1 MLECP
6 ENEMSSVSYDDG
18 VKSKTAVSSPV
29 ETIRVTRENVTA
41 IIRGL
46 PGKAKLALTAA
57 VHLPKGSLTIRTPEG
72 RTLHIDGKEPGPNAE
87 VHLNNWNLPKRAF
100 SGATIG
106 VAESYFDG
114 DWTSPDV
121 TTFLELFLVNQD
133 MGERLAGGTNW
144 LLTTFH
150 RIRHWLNDNNKSGSR
165 RNISA
170 HYDLGNAFYREW
182 LDPSMTYSSALFA
195 EGVHDLE
202 SAQRA
207 KYHALLRDIG
217 AKPGDHILEIGCGW
231 GGFAEE
237 AAKFGCKVTGLTIS
251 REQFDFA
258 TARMKQAGLDHLVDI
273 KFEDYRD
280 ERGTFDHIVSI
291 EMFEAVG
298 EKHWPTYFAA
308 LRDRLKPGG
317 KAGLQVITI
326 KADVFESYKK
336 RPDFIQAYVFP
347 GGMLP
352 TPNHLQRLG
361 SAASL
366 GISNEIAFS
375 QDYARTLAM
384 WREQFWFSWEK
395 VKTLGFDER
404 FKRLWEFYL
413 YYCEAGFRSEYI
425 DVRQVVFVKS

>member
-1 MLECP
+1 
-6 ENEMSSVSYDDG
+6 MSSVAYSERHVRTSALSVSAD
-18 VKSKTAVSSPV
+18 AVC
-29 ETIRVTRENVTA
+29 VTRDNVSA

-46 PGKAKLALTAA
+46 PAKAKLALSAA
-57 VHLPKGSLTIRTPEG
+57 VHLPKGSLTIRTPDG
-72 RTLHIDGKEPGPNAE
+72 RFLRIDGTEPGPDAE
-87 VHLNNWNLPKRAF
+87 VHLSNWNLPKRAF

-106 VAESYFDG
+106 VAESYLDG
-114 DWTSPDV
+114 DWSSPDV

-170 HYDLGNAFYREW
+170 HYDLGNSFYREW
-182 LDPSMTYSSALFA
+182 LDPGMTYSSALYA
-195 EGVHDLE
+195 EGANDLE
-202 SAQRA
+202 SAQKA
-207 KYHALLRDIG
+207 KYRALLRDI
-217 AKPGDHILEIGCGW
+217 AARSGDHILEIGCGW

-237 AAKFGCKVTGLTIS
+237 AARAGCRVTALTIS

-258 TARMKQAGLDHLVDI
+258 NARMKSAGLDHLVEI
-273 KFEDYRD
+273 KFQDYRD
-280 ERGTFDHIVSI
+280 ERGSFDHIVSI

-317 KAGLQVITI
+317 KAGLQIITI
-326 KADVFESYKK
+326 NAEVFESYKK

-352 TPNHLQRLG
+352 TPRHLSDLARMTTLRVTHE
-361 SAASL
+361 L
-366 GISNEIAFS
+366 VFP
-375 QDYARTLAM
+375 QDYARTLAE
-384 WREQFWFSWEK
+384 WRERFWASWPK
-395 VKTLGFDER
+395 VSGLGFDER

-425 DVRQVVFVKS
+425 DVRQVVFAKA

>member
-1 MLECP
+1 
-6 ENEMSSVSYDDG
+6 MSSVTCHERPAVTAALS
-18 VKSKTAVSSPV
+18 KSADA
-29 ETIRVTRENVTA
+29 IRVTRENVSA
-41 IIRGL
+41 IIRDL
-46 PGKAKLALTAA
+46 PGKAKLALSAA

-72 RTLHIDGKEPGPNAE
+72 RVLHIDGNEPGPNAE

-100 SGATIG
+100 AGATIG
-106 VAESYFDG
+106 VAESYLDG

-144 LLTTFH
+144 LFTTFH
-150 RIRHWLNDNNKSGSR
+150 RIRHWLNDNNKSGSK

-195 EGVHDLE
+195 DGANDLE
-202 SAQRA
+202 SAQKA
-207 KYHALLRDIG
+207 KYQALLRDIA

-251 REQFDFA
+251 REQHEFA
-258 TARMKQAGLDHLVDI
+258 TARMKKAGLDQLASI
-273 KFEDYRD
+273 KFQDYRD
-280 ERGTFDHIVSI
+280 ERGIYDHVVSI

-298 EKHWPTYFAA
+298 EKHWPIYFSA

-317 KAGLQVITI
+317 KAGLQIITI
-326 KADVFESYKK
+326 NADVFESYKK

-352 TPNHLQRLG
+352 TPQHLQDLARI
-361 SAASL
+361 SSL
-366 GISNEIAFS
+366 KITSELVFP
-375 QDYARTLAM
+375 QDYARTLAE
-384 WREQFWFSWEK
+384 WRERFWRSWDK
-395 VKTLGFDER
+395 VKAMDFDDR

-425 DVRQVVFVKS
+425 DVRQVVFAKPE

>member
-1 MLECP
+1 
-6 ENEMSSVSYDDG
+6 MSSVTCSEHSAARSALSASAD
-18 VKSKTAVSSPV
+18 A
-29 ETIRVTRENVTA
+29 IRVTRDNVTA
-41 IIRGL
+41 NIKGL
-46 PGKAKLALTAA
+46 PAKAKLALSAA

-72 RTLHIDGKEPGPNAE
+72 RVLHIEGAEPGPKAE

-106 VAESYFDG
+106 VAESYLDG

-144 LLTTFH
+144 LFTTFH
-150 RIRHWLNDNNKSGSR
+150 RVRHWLNDNNKAGSK

-170 HYDLGNAFYREW
+170 HYDLGNAFYSQW

-195 EGVHDLE
+195 EGANDLE
-202 SAQRA
+202 TAQRA
-207 KYHALLRDIG
+207 KYRALLRDIG
-217 AKPGDHILEIGCGW
+217 AKPGNHILEIGCGW

-237 AAKFGCKVTGLTIS
+237 AARLGCKVTGLTIS
-251 REQFDFA
+251 REQYDFA
-258 TARMKQAGLDHLVDI
+258 TARLKAAGLDHLAEI

-280 ERGTFDHIVSI
+280 ERGTYDHIVSI

-298 EKHWPTYFAA
+298 EKHWPTYFAS
-308 LRDRLKPGG
+308 LKDRLKPGG
-317 KAGLQVITI
+317 KAGLQIITI
-326 KADVFESYKK
+326 NEAVFESYKK

-352 TPNHLQRLG
+352 TPRHLQKLAA
-361 SAASL
+361 AASL
-366 GISNEIAFS
+366 KITNELVFP
-375 QDYARTLAM
+375 QDYARTLAE
-384 WREQFWFSWEK
+384 WRERFWASWDS
-395 VKTLGFDER
+395 VKMLGFDER
-404 FKRLWEFYL
+404 FRRLWEFYL

-425 DVRQVVFVKS
+425 DVRQVVFAKT